1 MSQQNVELARA
12 AFAAWNA
19 GDMTAYRE
27 LCHPDVIG
35 QGPADWPEPGPFV
48 GRDAVMHQW
57 EQQRETWG
65 DADVAEPISEFID
78 AGDQVA
84 VRHIWRATGH
94 GPEMSMEI
102 TVRYTFREGR
112 IFRLDYFWDYAAVLA
127 TMGLSE

>member
-1 MSQQNVELARA
+1 VSEENVEIARA

-19 GDMTAYRE
+19 GDMAAYRE

-35 QGPADWPEPGPFV
+35 RGPADWPEPGPFV

-57 EQQRETWG
+57 EQQRGTWG
-65 DADVAEPISEFID
+65 GTDTAQPISFID

-102 TVRYTFREGR
+102 TVLYTFREAR
-112 IFRLDYFWDYAAVLA
+112 IFRMDYFWDFTAALA
-127 TMGLSE
+127 TMESAE